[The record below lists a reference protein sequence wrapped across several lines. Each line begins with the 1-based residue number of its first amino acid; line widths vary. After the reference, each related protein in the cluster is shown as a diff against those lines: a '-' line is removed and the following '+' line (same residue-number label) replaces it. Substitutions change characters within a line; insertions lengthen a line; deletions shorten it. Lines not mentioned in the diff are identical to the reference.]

1 MVQLLEGS
9 FRNLNVFNLFL
20 LGQPLLDPTTKK
32 ISSIWLTPPTTNVP
46 QPAPVKATSYGKYSR
61 KDVTVGHIH
70 LEVAENGAIIQL
82 TKDTRVVAEIDN
94 GPTVVGEHHKLS
106 DGIWYILTNSE
117 NAILEVDTSIHTDWE
132 PTARTGARLKKYILV
147 KRPL

>member
-1 MVQLLEGS
+1 MVQLLEGN

-20 LGQPLLDPTTKK
+20 LGHPLLDPTTKK
-32 ISSIWLTPPTTNVP
+32 ISTKWLPLSET
-46 QPAPVKATSYGKYSR
+46 AIVKTSYGKYSR

-70 LEVAENGAIIQL
+70 LEVAENGAVIQL
-82 TKDTRVVAEIDN
+82 IKDQQVVAETSN
-94 GPTVVGEHHKLS
+94 GPTAVGERHKLA

-117 NAILEVDTSIHTDWE
+117 NAILEVDTNVHKDWE
-132 PTARTGARLKKYILV
+132 TTTRTSARLKKYILV